1 MTQIFGDFIEKE
13 EGSGEYLK
21 IGFSPN
27 SIPLQQRWRNNGLS
41 ADFLA
46 GYLST
51 FFPGEDPGST
61 DRQTEIK
68 DAVSYIANELL
79 ENSMKFSYAPSHHSV
94 SIEMFLEA
102 DVITLYATNSIDP
115 KTTEPFQQF
124 LQRLLTE
131 DPNELY
137 IEQLERNAEADD
149 EGNEGGDV
157 SGLGFL
163 TMLNDY
169 GATLAWRFVPLGH
182 NGAGVVLTT
191 IVQFSV

>member
-1 MTQIFGDFIEKE
+1 MQQTLGEFIDKT
-13 EGSGEYLK
+13 EGTGEYLK

-51 FFPGEDPGST
+51 FFPGDDPDSG
-61 DRQTEIK
+61 DQQVQVK

-79 ENSMKFSYAPSHHSV
+79 ENAMKFSYASSHHSV

-102 DVITLYATNSIDP
+102 DVITLYATNSANP
-115 KTTEPFQQF
+115 ETVEPFQEF
-124 LQRLLTE
+124 IHRLLTE
-131 DPNELY
+131 DPDDLY
-137 IEQLERNAEADD
+137 MEQLERNAEADD
-149 EGNEGGDV
+149 EDDDA

-169 GATLAWRFVPLGH
+169 GATLAWKFVPLGQ
-182 NGAGVVLTT
+182 NGDGVVVTT
-191 IVQFSV
+191 MVQFSV